1 VQQVVDGETIILN
14 PMNGKS
20 VCLNGMASGIWPLLK
35 SEQSADSIVQFLLR
49 TMDAPPADQV
59 TQDVTMDAPP
69 ADQVTQDVK
78 AFLEELHKN
87 GIIEVVSNDGP

>member
-1 VQQVVDGETIILN
+1 VVDGETIILN

-59 TQDVTMDAPP
+59 TQDV
-69 ADQVTQDVK
+69 K

-87 GIIEVVSNDGP
+87 GIIEVVSNDGR

>member
-59 TQDVTMDAPP
+59 TQDV
-69 ADQVTQDVK
+69 K